1 MKKNQKNKENLPT
14 NEELHERQAQL
25 IQKLS
30 GSPHEKLCDAILNFT
45 TNAFPKNMSKEL
57 ALELTY
63 QTLDS
68 IAPKDP
74 IEAMLGS
81 QITSLNAQGMRYLAR
96 AEDEGNWLCHTEAAI
111 KMAVKLLRLKNETI
125 ETLMRYRRK
134 GEQKVVV
141 QHINVQDDAKAII
154 GDINGGRGSC

>member
-1 MKKNQKNKENLPT
+1 MKKKQEKKNMPVSNELKEK
-14 NEELHERQAQL
+14 QAQL
-25 IQKLS
+25 VQKLS

-57 ALELTY
+57 ALEVTY

-68 IAPKDP
+68 IGPNDP
-74 IEAMLGS
+74 IEAMLAS

-96 AEDEGNWLCHTEAAI
+96 AEEEGNWLFHTEAAI

-125 ETLMRYRRK
+125 ETLIRYRKK
-134 GEQKVVV
+134 GEQKVTV
-141 QHINVQDDAKAII
+141 QHIKVQDEAKAII
-154 GDINGGRGSC
+154 GDVNGGRG